1 MLQRIGTLQEKQ
13 MLTENA
19 APTLNHEALAAA
31 ADLGHLSD
39 GQLLKR
45 FFQGHED
52 AAFAALVARHGAMV
66 YNVCRRV
73 LAHSSDAEDAFQ
85 AAFLVLVRKGGALR
99 QPGQLASWLYG
110 VAYRTARKVKARASV
125 RAKIERKA
133 GAMQIER
140 DVKDLTLDEL
150 RGILDEEIAQ
160 LPEKYALPLVLCYL
174 EGKTN
179 PQAAAQLGWP
189 EGSIS
194 RRLSRARELLRA
206 RLAKRGLALS
216 ITLITAAF
224 ARPAAAVP
232 AYLASSTLDAGL
244 AAMQGIPLD
253 EVVTSGTASIAK
265 EVLGELPTETAFV
278 IPTALAAVILALVGI
293 IGWELGAPA
302 YAAQVFFRP
311 APEAVIQAP
320 PCCGG
325 LPTCTPG
332 EPPGEIATT
341 P

>member
-1 MLQRIGTLQEKQ
+1 
-13 MLTENA
+13 MLTANA
-19 APTLNHEALAAA
+19 APALNPAALAAA
-31 ADLGHLSD
+31 ADLSHLSD
-39 GQLLKR
+39 AQLLRR
-45 FFQGHED
+45 FFGKREE

-66 YNVCRRV
+66 FNVCRRV

-85 AAFLVLVRKGGALR
+85 AAFLVLVRKGAALR
-99 QPGQLASWLYG
+99 QPEQLANWLYG

-125 RAKIERKA
+125 RAQVERKA

-140 DVKDLTLDEL
+140 DAKDLTLDEL

-194 RRLSRARELLRA
+194 RRLSRARELLRT

-216 ITLITAAF
+216 VTLITAAF
-224 ARPAAAVP
+224 ARPAVAVP
-232 AYLASSTLDAGL
+232 AYLASSTLDAGV
-244 AAMQGIPLD
+244 AAMQGIPLED
-253 EVVTSGTASIAK
+253 VVTSGTASIAR
-265 EVLGELPTETAFV
+265 EVLKELPTEAAFV
-278 IPTALAAVILALVGI
+278 LPTALAAVILALVGI
-293 IGWELGAPA
+293 ISWELGAPA
-302 YAAQVFFRP
+302 YAAQLLFRP
-311 APEAVIQAP
+311 SPEAAVGGS
-320 PCCGG
+320 PCCGAM
-325 LPTCTPG
+325 PG
-332 EPPGEIATT
+332 CASSGPPAEIATT